1 MKQRL
6 TKTEQMTGTKYI
18 KPNKTQVNSTTLTTP
33 LKDNHQDTGGTN
45 KHRTQGNT
53 RADHLRLGHG
63 RGRDTYLG
71 RALQWR
77 HVLSILME
85 FISRKRL
92 LTIHPFCSCFFSSS
106 ELLPNS

>member
-6 TKTEQMTGTKYI
+6 TKTDQMTGTKYT

-33 LKDNHQDTGGTN
+33 LKDNRQDTGGTN

-53 RADHLRLGHG
+53 MAENLRLGHG
-63 RGRDTYLG
+63 RGHDTYLG
-71 RALQWR
+71 NVFQRR

-85 FISRKRL
+85 FMSRSKYSNG
-92 LTIHPFCSCFFSSS
+92 IHV
-106 ELLPNS
+106 